1 MFIHCGQTGDYR
13 SCFVY
18 VRDEREQIRIFNI
31 DPTIHFLRFDTVKM
45 DQKQKWTIKG
55 HKRP

>member
-31 DPTIHFLRFDTVKM
+31 DPRIHFLPFDTVKM
-45 DQKQKWTIKG
+45 DQKQK
-55 HKRP
+55 